1 MIHMR
6 ASRHKENKKRMITT
20 QQSDEVRRTN
30 EVFGTW
36 FRMTSSKRSK
46 TVTRI
51 NCYRKEKEEKKG
63 NNKNALSDKNNS
75 LFVKWNPILIDTHL
89 ID

>member
-6 ASRHKENKKRMITT
+6 ACRHKENKKRMLTT

-36 FRMTSSKRSK
+36 FRMTSSKHSK
-46 TVTRI
+46 TVRRVTAI
-51 NCYRKEKEEKKG
+51 EKRKEKNKEG

-75 LFVKWNPILIDTHL
+75 LFVKWNPI
-89 ID
+89 